1 MADVVFVGR
10 SLLDLGDRQHGSD
23 MIEPAALGKPV
34 IVGPFTA
41 NFADAM
47 RQFVA
52 SDAMLVVQDAHALE
66 ESVAGCWRILTRPRR
81 SRRGPPRSSSA
92 SRAPPTGTLRSFLTR

>member
-10 SLLDLGDRQHGSD
+10 SLVDLGDRQHGSD
-23 MIEPAALGKPV
+23 MIEPAALGKAT

-47 RQFVA
+47 QQFLA
-52 SDAMLVVQDAHALE
+52 ADAMVVVPDAAALE
-66 ESVAGCWRILTRPRR
+66 QSVAKMLEHPANAAALGQRACQVVRQQQGATR
-81 SRRGPPRSSSA
+81 A
-92 SRAPPTGTLRSFLTR
+92 ARADHS